1 MDSIM
6 KSNILNATRDDIP
19 AITTLLK
26 EANLPPD
33 DLERWIDNFFVLT
46 IEGKIEGCIGLEHWE
61 NDGLLRS
68 FVVSEDYRSKGFGI
82 ELYNKFISVAK
93 VMNLSSILLLA
104 KGVSDFFEKNGF
116 KFIDRNEVP
125 ESVKNSIQFKLE
137 ECRVY
142 NVMKLELN

>member
-1 MDSIM
+1 MDSTI
-6 KSNILNATRDDIP
+6 KSNISNATRDDIS

-26 EANLPPD
+26 EANLPPN

-46 IEGKIEGCIGLEHWE
+46 VEGKIEGCIGLEHWE

-82 ELYNKFISVAK
+82 ELYTELISLAK

-104 KGVSDFFEKNGF
+104 EGASDFFEKNGF
-116 KFIDRNEVP
+116 KIIKRNEAP

-142 NVMKLELN
+142 KVMKLELN